1 MEGYKK
7 RLVKE
12 LFELKDRSSKL
23 KRILDKYDNDELD
36 FKLPCPVDILYAQ
49 YYAMMSYLHV
59 LIQRVDIEGI
69 ELPISVDLDKFN
81 PNR

>member
-1 MEGYKK
+1 MEGYKE

-23 KRILDKYDNDELD
+23 KRILDKYENDELD
-36 FKLPCPVDILYAQ
+36 FKLSCPIDILYAQ

-59 LIQRVDIEGI
+59 LIQRVDIEEI
-69 ELPISVDLDKFN
+69 ELPFSVDLDKYN